1 MGITAE
7 LGLQFSGGTK
17 LTSRH
22 ISFSFV
28 ATRSWNPTSMQPLC
42 LFFVV
47 AQKKAMERV
56 VDVVV
61 MEQFLDALAQDIQI
75 CREKI

>member
-7 LGLQFSGGTK
+7 LGLQFSGDTT

-28 ATRSWNPTSMQPLC
+28 ATRSWNPTLVS
-42 LFFVV
+42 FFVV

-61 MEQFLDALAQDIQI
+61 MEQFLDTLAQDIQI

>member
-7 LGLQFSGGTK
+7 LGLQFSGDTT

-28 ATRSWNPTSMQPLC
+28 ATRSWNSTLVS
-42 LFFVV
+42 FFVV

>member
-1 MGITAE
+1 
-7 LGLQFSGGTK
+7 
-17 LTSRH
+17 
-22 ISFSFV
+22 
-28 ATRSWNPTSMQPLC
+28 MQPLC